1 MLQGSYMDL
10 GCHGDIVICRLKSE
24 HELENKNSPV
34 VMGLAALLSQP
45 LVLTANRVPVTSQV
59 QDAALAVRV

>member
-1 MLQGSYMDL
+1 MLRGSYMDL

-24 HELENKNSPV
+24 HELEN
-34 VMGLAALLSQP
+34 LLSQP

-59 QDAALAVRV
+59 QDAAVAVRV